1 MKKRNFKIIQS
12 TAHKNNKN
20 AFWLLVSVS
29 GQTFTVQTPDW
40 TDDLIEID
48 WKTNTLTLIGDIE
61 RVKSDKIDSDTGEV
75 LREGV
80 KLCPKLD
87 F

>member
-1 MKKRNFKIIQS
+1 MKKRTFKIVQS

-20 AFWLLVSVS
+20 AFWLLVSVA
-29 GQTFTVQTPDW
+29 GQAFSIQTPDW
-40 TDDLIEID
+40 EDENVEID
-48 WKTNTLTLIGDIE
+48 WKNNTLTLLGEIE
-61 RVKSDKIDSDTGEV
+61 RVEIERVNEDGEV
-75 LREGV
+75 KKGI